1 MGFKIDSINIG
12 IKYSPYII
20 AEMSGNHNNSLD
32 KALEIVEEAA
42 SSKVNA
48 IKLQTYTAD
57 TMTLDIHEGDFLI
70 QNKSSPWYNN
80 SLYNLYK
87 KASTPWE
94 WHKPIMEKAK
104 GLGLSCFSSPF
115 DESAVDFLESLNV
128 PAYKISSFECIDI
141 PLIKKVA
148 STGKPMIISTG
159 MANIAEIFEAIE
171 TARNYGCKDLAILK
185 CTSTYPSSP
194 KDSNLKTI
202 SHLRDLFQCEVGL
215 SDHTIG
221 IGAAIAS
228 VAFGSTIIEKHLTL
242 SRAEGGVDSLF
253 SLEPKEIAA
262 LVRESSIAQ
271 EAIGKIHY
279 GPTSKEE
286 NSSKRRRSLY
296 FAKDLSPGETVEK
309 NNLRSIRPGKGLE
322 PKFYDLLIG
331 KKVKKSIKKG
341 TPASWEH
348 FI

>member
-1 MGFKIDSINIG
+1 MEFKIDSINIG
-12 IKYSPYII
+12 IQYPPYII

-42 SSKVNA
+42 SANVNA
-48 IKLQTYTAD
+48 IKLQTYTAE

-70 QNKSSPWYNN
+70 QNKNSPWYNN

-87 KASTPWE
+87 QASTPWE
-94 WHKPIMEKAK
+94 WHEPIMEKAK

-148 STGKPMIISTG
+148 STGKPLIISTG
-159 MANIAEIFEAIE
+159 MANIAEIFEATE
-171 TARNYGCKDLAILK
+171 TARKYGCKDLAILK

-202 SHLRDLFQCEVGL
+202 SHLRDLFKCEVGL
-215 SDHTIG
+215 SDHTLG

-228 VAFGSTIIEKHLTL
+228 IAFGSTIIEKHLTL

-253 SLEPKEIAA
+253 SLEPQEIAA
-262 LVRESSIAQ
+262 LVREASIAK

-279 GPTSKEE
+279 GPLSKEE